1 MVRRTHDG
9 GGKGMFTSRVSSQT
23 IARFLCFQAST
34 MIFKKSPV
42 SKIWFNTF
50 NSVVLID
57 DSQQFGKTSAI
68 NENIFENLSKTL
80 LETWHHFLLTKLNI

>member
-34 MIFKKSPV
+34 MIFKKRPV

-57 DSQQFGKTSAI
+57 DSQQFEKTSAI